1 MAALAQN
8 PLSHAKPLRR
18 DRIREKVLNYLTKLT
33 TGTAKVP
40 TSQRKPDRR
49 NISPKATEPDILY
62 MEEAAGGSGQDHLK
76 SSLPLTTTLSEGNH
90 YSLNDDRVLILNTH
104 CTKNDFLCSFH
115 FLSNFVLVFTSC
127 HRKTP

>member
-1 MAALAQN
+1 
-8 PLSHAKPLRR
+8 
-18 DRIREKVLNYLTKLT
+18 
-33 TGTAKVP
+33 
-40 TSQRKPDRR
+40 
-49 NISPKATEPDILY
+49 